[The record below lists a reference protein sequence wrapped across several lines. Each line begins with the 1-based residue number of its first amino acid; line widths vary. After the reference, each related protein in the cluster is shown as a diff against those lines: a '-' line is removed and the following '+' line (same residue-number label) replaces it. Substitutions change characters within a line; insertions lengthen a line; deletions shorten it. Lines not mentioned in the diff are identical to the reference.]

1 VTKVL
6 VYGPASDYAPARY
19 VTPANRRRIT
29 MANQRIKTTTSRT
42 AEWTCLSRAMS
53 SLEKNDC
60 YRSDD
65 TIALKLLP
73 GYIRVLIGIPPIRKF
88 FWKLIPAK
96 GMYEYVIARTK
107 YTDAVFKETLAEQF
121 DQILIFGAGFDTR
134 ALRFRE
140 LSGKTRI
147 FELDAVTTQEAKIGQ
162 YHKRGLT
169 IPPNLTFI
177 PIDFDKDSLSLKLEE
192 AGFNKRKRS
201 LFVLEGLL
209 MYLQPESVD
218 ETFCIIRDFAGAGSQ
233 VVFDHVYSSVLRH
246 EELYDDER
254 KIMDQVSKAGE
265 NWHFGIEKGRIG
277 QFLSTYD
284 LRLCE
289 QWDAQELEQR
299 YFKDPTG
306 KIVGH
311 INGTHCLVRAEKA

>member
-1 VTKVL
+1 MSNK
-6 VYGPASDYAPARY
+6 
-19 VTPANRRRIT
+19 RIE
-29 MANQRIKTTTSRT
+29 TTTSRT
-42 AEWTCLSRAMS
+42 AEWTCLSRAVS
-53 SLEKNDC
+53 SLEEDDC

-65 TIALKLLP
+65 TIALQLLP
-73 GYIRVLIGIPPIRKF
+73 ARIKLIFGNPPVRKYIYR
-88 FWKLIPAK
+88 LIPAK

-107 YTDAVFKETLAEQF
+107 YIDAVFKEALAGRF

-140 LSGKTRI
+140 ISGTTKI
-147 FELDAVTTQEAKIGQ
+147 FELDAAITQEAKIAQ

-177 PIDFDKDSLSLKLEE
+177 QIDFDKDSLSAKLEA
-192 AGFNKRKRS
+192 AGFDRHKKS

-218 ETFCIIRDFAGAGSQ
+218 ETFRIIRDFAGTGSQ

-246 EELYDDER
+246 EELYDGER
-254 KIMDQVSKAGE
+254 KIVEQVLKAGE
-265 NWHFGIEKGRIG
+265 SWQFGIEKGGIE
-277 QFLSTYD
+277 QFLSSYD
-284 LRLCE
+284 FRLCE
-289 QWDAQELEQR
+289 QRDASQLEQI

-306 KIVGH
+306 KIAGH
-311 INGTHCLVRAEKA
+311 VNGTHCLVRAEKI